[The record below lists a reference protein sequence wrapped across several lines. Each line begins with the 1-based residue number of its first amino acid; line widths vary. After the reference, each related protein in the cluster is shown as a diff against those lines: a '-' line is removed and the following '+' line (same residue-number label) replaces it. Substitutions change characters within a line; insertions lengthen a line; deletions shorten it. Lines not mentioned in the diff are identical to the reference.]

1 MSKHVLFYSPQFE
14 ELAGEIARK
23 YSDEIALGSIG
34 FKRFPDGS
42 PNTSVMHAN
51 KLAAENVAFLVCF
64 DAWESFAEQLFTH
77 YHLAGLGPKSYRL
90 IMIFNKTFTMERS
103 NNEDQV
109 ITAKRMLQALGAIG
123 PAGPGLVPVYT
134 YDVHA
139 LAIKSFEGPNIILR
153 FKTGLKL
160 LFQALEKEPDI
171 EKLTIAF
178 PDDGAK
184 KRFGQ
189 MEALLAAQGR
199 LKFRIAV
206 CGKNRVGD
214 DDRKVVLQEGDVRG
228 RRVVIIDDLIRTAN
242 TLFEC
247 AKVMRANGAEAVDAY
262 GTHVVHEDG
271 GWRKFDGKVIRKL
284 YMTDSCPAAAKA
296 VRGNPHVEVFSLAD
310 SVANA
315 IREGL

>member
-1 MSKHVLFYSPQFE
+1 MPKHILFYSPPFE
-14 ELAGEIARK
+14 ELARAIARK
-23 YSDEIALGSIG
+23 YSDEITLGEIG

-42 PNTSVMHAN
+42 PNTKFQHAN
-51 KLAAENVAFLVCF
+51 KLAAENVAFLACF

-77 YHLAGLGPKSYRL
+77 YHLAGLGPKSYRV
-90 IMIFNKTFTMERS
+90 IMLFNKTFTMERS

-139 LAIKSFEGPNIILR
+139 LAIKSFEGPNIVLR

-160 LFQALEKEPDI
+160 LFQALENEPGLD
-171 EKLTIAF
+171 KLTIAF

-184 KRFGQ
+184 KRFGE
-189 MEALLAAQGR
+189 MEALVEAQER
-199 LKFRIAV
+199 LKFTIAV
-206 CGKNRVGD
+206 CGKSRLGD

-228 RRVVIIDDLIRTAN
+228 RRVVIIDDLVRTAN

-247 AKVMRANGAEAVDAY
+247 AKVMRANGAETVDCY

-271 GWRKFDGKVIRKL
+271 GWKKFDGKLVRKL
-284 YMTDSCPAAAKA
+284 YTTDSCPAAAA
-296 VRGNPHVEVFSLAD
+296 AMRGSPHIEIFSLAD
-310 SVANA
+310 SIANA